1 MPIAL
6 PHHDGSNLFVSNTA
20 PGPVS
25 LGDTVRLRVRVPQDC
40 RPASKV
46 WVRSVQDGEPRYD
59 AAFRLGSA
67 DGWDWWEAAKL
78 VANPVAKYRFLLE
91 VTDTHDDGAAAGT
104 PTGGAL
110 VGTTVGRRYWNLNAQ
125 GLFARDVSDSA
136 DFRLTAFA
144 PAPEW
149 LRKGTMYQIFP
160 DRFAR
165 STQADGHPTPDW
177 AIACSWDTPVVG
189 TGEEASTQF
198 YGGDLPGITGNLDHL
213 KELGVDVLY
222 LTPFFPARSNHR
234 YDASTFDSV
243 DPLLGGDQ
251 ALVDLVEAA
260 HARGIRV
267 MGDLTANHSGAAH
280 EWFVKALADPGSEEA
295 GYYYFSPDHSSYES
309 WWGVPS
315 LPKFNWSSEALRRRF
330 VTDHDSVVSR
340 WLKPPFNLDGWRID
354 VGNMTGRLGSVDLNH
369 EVARLIADRVREI
382 NPNAAL
388 LAESTSD
395 AAPDVTGEHWQ
406 GAMTYSNLTRPLWS
420 WLAKDAPNVNFF
432 GSPQSGPNRIS
443 AEDFLA
449 THQDLAAGFS
459 WAVRQNNM
467 NALNTHDTARA
478 ATVMVDGGPAAGAVL
493 TFCLPGVPVLFAG
506 DEYGFEGFNGE
517 DSRTPMPWAES
528 GSEGEPAPVVEHRVV
543 KDLRS
548 VYASLGRLRKEMPA
562 LTEGGVRWLH
572 AEGDAMIFVRE
583 TMESSVLVF
592 VSRDAAQVVLDDSVL
607 SDAQLRALLLP
618 PLHHSGTVASAT
630 GGPSGVEGVCLRS
643 KGISAGIWAIPG
655 SPLPLH

>member
-6 PHHDGSNLFVSNTA
+6 PHHDGSPLFVSTTGA
-20 PGPVS
+20 EVS
-25 LGDTVRLRVRVPQDC
+25 LGDTLRLRIRVPQGWG
-40 RPASKV
+40 PASKV
-46 WVRSVQDGEPRYD
+46 WVRSVQNGEPRYD
-59 AAFRLGSA
+59 AASRLGPA
-67 DGWDWWEAAKL
+67 DGWDWWEAAML

-91 VTDTHDDGAAAGT
+91 VTEANDAGAAAGT
-104 PTGGAL
+104 SGSAAIGS
-110 VGTTVGRRYWNLNAQ
+110 TVGRRYWNLNAQ
-125 GLFARDVSDSA
+125 GLFARDVSDAA

-149 LRKGTMYQIFP
+149 LRKGTMYQVFP

-165 STQADGHPTPDW
+165 SAQADGHPTPDW
-177 AIACSWDTPVVG
+177 ASECSWDTPVVG
-189 TGEEASTQF
+189 TGEGASTQF
-198 YGGDLPGITGNLDHL
+198 YGGDLPGITSKLDHL
-213 KELGVDVLY
+213 QELGVDVLY

-267 MGDLTANHSGAAH
+267 IGDLTANHSGAAH
-280 EWFVKALADPGSEEA
+280 EWFIKALADPGSEEA

-315 LPKFNWSSEALRRRF
+315 LPKFNWSSNALRRRF
-330 VTDHDSVVSR
+330 VTDDDSVVAR

-354 VGNMTGRLGSVDLNH
+354 VGNMTGRLGAVDLNH
-369 EVARLIADRVREI
+369 DVARLIAGRVREI

-443 AEDFLA
+443 AEGFLA

-459 WAVRQNNM
+459 WGVRQNNM

-478 ATVMVDGGPAAGAVL
+478 ATVMIDGGPEVGAVL

-506 DEYGFEGFNGE
+506 DEFGFEGFNGE
-517 DSRTPMPWAES
+517 DSRTPMPWAGNE
-528 GSEGEPAPVVEHRVV
+528 RVG
-543 KDLRS
+543 KDLRPLYS
-548 VYASLGRLRKEMPA
+548 RLSRLRRELPA
-562 LTEGGVRWLH
+562 LTDGGVRWLH
-572 AEGDAMIFVRE
+572 AEGGAMIFVRE
-583 TMESSVLVF
+583 ASDSSVLVF
-592 VSRDAAQVVLDDSVL
+592 VARDTTDVVLDNSVL
-607 SDAQLRALLLP
+607 SGAQLEALLAP
-618 PLHHSGTVASAT
+618 PLHQSGTVTSAT
-630 GGPSGVEGVCLRS
+630 AGPSGVDSVCLRS
-643 KGISAGIWAIPG
+643 EGISAGIWSLPG
-655 SPLPLH
+655 TALPAR